1 MLRTPARLAPCK
13 AESVRPR
20 PYTLVVPTPT
30 RSIRAI
36 SVIAHVDHGKTTLS
50 DRLLEFTGTV
60 APRDMVEQVLDQLD
74 LERERGITIKAQA
87 VRMLYT
93 ASDGQTYQINLIDT
107 PGHVDFSYEVSRA
120 LAACDG
126 AILVVDA
133 SQGVEAQ
140 TIANVHQAL
149 EHKLVIVP
157 VINKIDLPQA
167 DPELVRAEIEK
178 VIGIDGDQAILASA
192 RLGTGTREIL
202 EAVVA
207 RVPPPT
213 GDPAAPLRAL
223 IFDAKFDTYRGVVT
237 YVRVLDGTLRPKM
250 RIEMMQ
256 TAKSFEVDEVGIFR
270 PMRTPIEELSAGEV
284 GYLIANIRNVRD
296 SRVGDTVTDAASPA
310 REPLPGYRH
319 VTPMVFAGL
328 FPTDS
333 DQYEQLKEALEKL
346 QLNDAALVYEPETS
360 AALGFGFRCGFLGL
374 LHMEIVQERLER
386 EFDLTLLATAPTVEY
401 RVRLRGGAEVPVDNP
416 AHLPNPSEIEAISEP
431 MVNATLVV
439 PSTYVGNMME
449 LSQERRGQFLNMTY
463 EPGDRVVI
471 SYRMPLA
478 EIIHDYYDQLKS
490 RSKGYASLD
499 YEVVGFQEESLVK
512 LDLLVGG
519 SPVDAL
525 SMIVHR
531 DKAQQ
536 QGRRLAEKLKTL
548 IPRQLFEVPIQAAIG
563 GKIVARETV
572 PAMRKDVLAKCY
584 GGDVTRKRKLLEKQK
599 EGKKR
604 MKRVGNV
611 EIPQEAFMA
620 VLTLD

>member
-1 MLRTPARLAPCK
+1 
-13 AESVRPR
+13 
-20 PYTLVVPTPT
+20 VVSTPT
-30 RSIRAI
+30 NLIRAI
-36 SVIAHVDHGKTTLS
+36 SVIAHIDHGKTTLS
-50 DRLLEFTGTV
+50 DRLLEYTGTV

-87 VRMLYT
+87 VRMLYK
-93 ASDGQTYQINLIDT
+93 ADDGKTYQINLIDT

-133 SQGVEAQ
+133 SQGIEAQ
-140 TIANVHQAL
+140 TIANVHQAFDHHL
-149 EHKLVIVP
+149 KIVP
-157 VINKIDLPQA
+157 VINKIDLAQA
-167 DPELVRAEIEK
+167 NPELVREEIEK
-178 VIGIDGDQAILASA
+178 VIGLPAESVIMASA
-192 RLGTGTREIL
+192 RQGIGTKEIL
-202 EAVVA
+202 EAVV
-207 RVPPPT
+207 REVPPPT
-213 GDPAAPLRAL
+213 GDPSAPLRAL
-223 IFDAKFDTYRGVVT
+223 IFDAKFDAYRGVVT
-237 YVRVLDGTLRPKM
+237 YIRVLEGTLRKGV

-256 TAKSFEVDEVGIFR
+256 TGKTFEVDEVGIFR
-270 PMRTPIEELSAGEV
+270 PDRTVIDELSAGEV

-296 SRVGDTVTDAASPA
+296 SRVGDTVTDAARPA
-310 REPLPGYRH
+310 SEPLPGYRH

-333 DQYEQLKEALEKL
+333 DEYQDLKEALEKL
-346 QLNDAALVYEPETS
+346 QLNDASLVYEPETS

-401 RVRLRGGAEVPVDNP
+401 RVKLRNGEEVPVDNP
-416 AHLPNPSEIEAISEP
+416 DHLPNPSEIESISEP
-431 MVNATLVV
+431 IVLATIVV
-439 PSTYVGNMME
+439 PSAYVGNMMQ
-449 LSQERRGQFLNMTY
+449 LSQERRGQYVNTVY
-463 EPGDRVVI
+463 EPGDRVVLT
-471 SYRMPLA
+471 YRMPLA

-499 YEVVGFQEESLVK
+499 YELAGFEEANLVK
-512 LDLLVGG
+512 LDVLVGG

-525 SMIVHR
+525 SMIVER
-531 DKAQQ
+531 SKAQQ

-584 GGDVTRKRKLLEKQK
+584 GGDVTRKRKLLEKQR

-604 MKRVGNV
+604 LKRVGNV

-620 VLTLD
+620 VLSLD

>member
-1 MLRTPARLAPCK
+1 V
-13 AESVRPR
+13 S
-20 PYTLVVPTPT
+20 TPT
-30 RSIRAI
+30 ELIRAI

-87 VRMLYT
+87 VRMLYK
-93 ASDGQTYQINLIDT
+93 ADDGKTYQINLIDT

-133 SQGVEAQ
+133 SQGIEAQ
-140 TIANVHQAL
+140 TLANVHQAMDHHL
-149 EHKLVIVP
+149 KIIP
-157 VINKIDLPQA
+157 VINKIDLQQA
-167 DPELVRAEIEK
+167 NPELVREEIEK
-178 VIGIDGDQAILASA
+178 VIGLPGESVILASA
-192 RLGTGTREIL
+192 RQGIGTKEIL
-202 EAVVA
+202 EAVV
-207 RVPPPT
+207 REVPPPT
-213 GDPAAPLRAL
+213 GDPKAPLQAL
-223 IFDAKFDTYRGVVT
+223 IFDAKFDAYRGVVT
-237 YVRVLDGTLRPKM
+237 YIRVLQGTLRKGT
-250 RIEMMQ
+250 RIQMMQ
-256 TAKSFEVDEVGIFR
+256 TGNSFEVDEVGIFR
-270 PMRTPIEELSAGEV
+270 PHRTVIEELSAGEV

-296 SRVGDTVTDAASPA
+296 SRVGDTVTDADRPAAS
-310 REPLPGYRH
+310 PLPGYRH

-328 FPTDS
+328 FPTES
-333 DQYEQLKEALEKL
+333 EQYEQLKEALEKL

-386 EFDLTLLATAPTVEY
+386 EFNLSLLATAPTVEY
-401 RVRLRGGAEVPVDNP
+401 RIKLRDGTEVPVDNP
-416 AHLPNPSEIEAISEP
+416 DHLPNPSEIETISEP
-431 MVNATLVV
+431 MVLATLVV
-439 PSTYVGNMME
+439 PSAYVGNMME
-449 LSQERRGQFLNMTY
+449 LSQERRGQFINMEY
-463 EPGDRVVI
+463 EPGDRVLI
-471 SYRMPLA
+471 TYRIPLG

-499 YEVVGFQEESLVK
+499 YELVGFEEANLVK
-512 LDLLVGG
+512 LDVLVAG

-536 QGRRLAEKLKTL
+536 HGRKLAEKLKTL

-620 VLTLD
+620 VLSLD

>member
-1 MLRTPARLAPCK
+1 M
-13 AESVRPR
+13 S
-20 PYTLVVPTPT
+20 TPT
-30 RSIRAI
+30 HLTRAI

-50 DRLLEFTGTV
+50 DRLLEYTGTV

-87 VRMLYT
+87 VRMLYK
-93 ASDGQTYQINLIDT
+93 ADDGNTYQINLIDT

-133 SQGVEAQ
+133 SQGIEAQ
-140 TIANVHQAL
+140 TLANVHQAL
-149 EHKLVIVP
+149 DHHLKIIP
-157 VINKIDLPQA
+157 VVNKIDLPQA
-167 DPELVRAEIEK
+167 NPELVREEIEK
-178 VIGIDGDQAILASA
+178 VIVASA
-192 RLGTGTREIL
+192 RQGIGTKEIL
-202 EAVVA
+202 EAVV
-207 RVPPPT
+207 REVPPPT
-213 GDPAAPLRAL
+213 GDSNAPLQAL
-223 IFDAKFDTYRGVVT
+223 IFDAKFDAYRGVVT
-237 YVRVLDGTLRPKM
+237 YIRVLEGTLRKGM
-250 RIEMMQ
+250 RIRMMQ
-256 TAKSFEVDEVGIFR
+256 TGRSFEVDEVGIFR
-270 PMRTPIEELSAGEV
+270 PERTPVDDLSAGEV

-296 SRVGDTVTDAASPA
+296 SRVGDTVTDEARPAAA
-310 REPLPGYRH
+310 PLPGYRH

-328 FPTDS
+328 FPTDTE
-333 DQYEQLKEALEKL
+333 QYQQLKEALEKL

-386 EFDLTLLATAPTVEY
+386 EFNLTLLGTAPTVEY
-401 RVRLRGGAEVPVDNP
+401 RVKLRDGEEIPVDNP
-416 AHLPNPSEIEAISEP
+416 DHLPNPADIEAISEP
-431 MVNATLVV
+431 MVLATIVV

-449 LSQERRGQFLNMTY
+449 LSQERRGQFLNMEY

-471 SYRMPLA
+471 TYRMPLA

-499 YEVVGFQEESLVK
+499 YELVGFEEANLVK
-512 LDLLVGG
+512 LDVLVAG

-525 SMIVHR
+525 SMIVDR
-531 DKAQQ
+531 SKAQQ

-572 PAMRKDVLAKCY
+572 PAMRKDVTAKCY

-604 MKRVGNV
+604 LKRVGNV

-620 VLTLD
+620 VLSLD

>member
-1 MLRTPARLAPCK
+1 M
-13 AESVRPR
+13 
-20 PYTLVVPTPT
+20 PTPT
-30 RSIRAI
+30 SLIRAI

-87 VRMLYT
+87 VRMLYQ
-93 ASDGQTYQINLIDT
+93 AQDGKTYQINLIDT

-140 TIANVHQAL
+140 TIANAHQAM
-149 EHKLVIVP
+149 EHHLKIVP
-157 VINKIDLPQA
+157 VINKIDLQQA
-167 DPELVRAEIEK
+167 NPELVREEIEK
-178 VIGIDGDQAILASA
+178 ALGLPGDTAILASA
-192 RLGTGTREIL
+192 RQGIGTREIL
-202 EAVVA
+202 EAVV
-207 RVPPPT
+207 REVPPPT
-213 GDPAAPLRAL
+213 GDPAAPLQAL
-223 IFDAKFDTYRGVVT
+223 IFDAKFDAYRGVVT
-237 YVRVLDGTLRPKM
+237 YVRVLEGGLRPGM
-250 RIEMMQ
+250 RILMMQ
-256 TAKSFEVDEVGIFR
+256 TGKTFEVDEVGIFR
-270 PMRTPIEELSAGEV
+270 PDRIPIEELSAGEV
-284 GYLIANIRNVRD
+284 GYLIASIRNVRD
-296 SRVGDTVTDAASPA
+296 SRVGDTVTDAARPA
-310 REPLPGYRH
+310 AEPLPGYRH

-333 DQYEQLKEALEKL
+333 EQYQDLKEALEKL
-346 QLNDAALVYEPETS
+346 QLNDASLIYEPETS

-386 EFDLTLLATAPTVEY
+386 EFDLSLLATAPTVEY
-401 RVRLRGGAEVPVDNP
+401 RVKLRNGEEVPVDNP
-416 AHLPNPSEIEAISEP
+416 DHLPDPAQIESISEP
-431 MVNATLVV
+431 VVLATIVV
-439 PSTYVGNMME
+439 PSAYVGNMME
-449 LSQERRGQFLNMTY
+449 LSQERRGQFLNMEY

-471 SYRMPLA
+471 TYRMPLA

-499 YEVVGFQEESLVK
+499 YELIGFEEANLVK
-512 LDLLVGG
+512 LDVLVAG

-525 SMIVHR
+525 SMIVDR
-531 DKAQQ
+531 SKAQQ

-572 PAMRKDVLAKCY
+572 PAMRKDVTAKCY

-604 MKRVGNV
+604 LKRVGNV

-620 VLTLD
+620 VLSLD

>member
-1 MLRTPARLAPCK
+1 
-13 AESVRPR
+13 
-20 PYTLVVPTPT
+20 VVPTPT
-30 RSIRAI
+30 RLIRAI
-36 SVIAHVDHGKTTLS
+36 SVIAHIDHGKTTLS
-50 DRLLEFTGTV
+50 DRLLEYTGTV
-60 APRDMVEQVLDQLD
+60 AQRDMVDQVLDQLE

-87 VRMLYT
+87 VRMLYK
-93 ASDGQTYQINLIDT
+93 ADDGNTYQINLIDT

-133 SQGVEAQ
+133 SQGIEAQ
-140 TIANVHQAL
+140 TLANVHQAL
-149 EHKLVIVP
+149 DHHLKIVP
-157 VINKIDLPQA
+157 VVNKIDLPQA
-167 DPELVRAEIEK
+167 NPELVREEIEK
-178 VIGIDGDQAILASA
+178 VIGLPAESVVFASA
-192 RLGTGTREIL
+192 RQGIGTKEIL
-202 EAVVA
+202 EAVI
-207 RVPPPT
+207 RDVPPPS
-213 GDPAAPLRAL
+213 GDREAPLRAL
-223 IFDAKFDTYRGVVT
+223 IFDAKFDAYRGVVT
-237 YVRVLDGTLRPKM
+237 YIRVLEGTLRKGVKLL
-250 RIEMMQ
+250 MMQ
-256 TAKSFEVDEVGIFR
+256 TGKTFEVDEVGIFR
-270 PMRTPIEELSAGEV
+270 PERTPIDELAAGEV

-296 SRVGDTVTDAASPA
+296 SRVGDTVTDASRPA

-333 DQYEQLKEALEKL
+333 DEYQDLKEALEKL

-386 EFDLTLLATAPTVEY
+386 EFNLSLLATAPTVEY
-401 RVRLRGGAEVPVDNP
+401 RVTLRNGEVIPVDNP
-416 AHLPNPSEIEAISEP
+416 DKLPDPAEIESISEP
-431 MVNATLVV
+431 VVLATIVV
-439 PSTYVGNMME
+439 PSAYVGNMME
-449 LSQERRGQFLNMTY
+449 LSQERRGQFLNMQY

-471 SYRMPLA
+471 TYRMPLA

-499 YEVVGFQEESLVK
+499 YELVGFEEANLVK
-512 LDLLVGG
+512 LDVLVGG

-525 SMIVHR
+525 SMIVER
-531 DKAQQ
+531 SKAQQ

-584 GGDVTRKRKLLEKQK
+584 GGDVTRKRKLLEKQR

-604 MKRVGNV
+604 LKRVGNV

-620 VLTLD
+620 VLTLDEK

>member
-1 MLRTPARLAPCK
+1 M
-13 AESVRPR
+13 S
-20 PYTLVVPTPT
+20 TPT
-30 RSIRAI
+30 NLIRAI

-50 DRLLEFTGTV
+50 DRLLEYTGTV

-87 VRMLYT
+87 VRMLYK
-93 ASDGQTYQINLIDT
+93 ADDSKTYQINLIDT

-133 SQGVEAQ
+133 SQGIEAQ

-149 EHKLVIVP
+149 EHNLKIVP
-157 VINKIDLPQA
+157 VVNKIDLPQA
-167 DPELVRAEIEK
+167 NPELVREEIEK
-178 VIGIDGDQAILASA
+178 VIGLPTESVIFASA
-192 RLGTGTREIL
+192 RQGIGTKEIL
-202 EAVVA
+202 EAVV
-207 RVPPPT
+207 REVPPPT
-213 GDPAAPLRAL
+213 GSPSAPLRAL
-223 IFDAKFDTYRGVVT
+223 IFDAKFDAYRGVVT
-237 YVRVLDGTLRPKM
+237 YIRVLEGTLPKGA
-250 RIEMMQ
+250 RIQMMQ
-256 TAKSFEVDEVGIFR
+256 TGKTFEADEVGIFR
-270 PMRTPIEELSAGEV
+270 PERTPIDALSAGEV
-284 GYLIANIRNVRD
+284 GYVIANIRNVRD
-296 SRVGDTVTDAASPA
+296 SRVGDTVTDADRPAS
-310 REPLPGYRH
+310 EPLPGYRH

-333 DQYEQLKEALEKL
+333 DQYQDLKEALEKL
-346 QLNDAALVYEPETS
+346 QLNDASLVYEPETS

-386 EFDLTLLATAPTVEY
+386 EFNLTLLGTAPTVEY
-401 RVRLRGGAEVPVDNP
+401 RVKLRNGQEIPVDNP
-416 AHLPNPSEIEAISEP
+416 DRLPNPTEIESISEP
-431 MVNATLVV
+431 MVLATIVV
-439 PSTYVGNMME
+439 PSAYVGNMME
-449 LSQERRGQFLNMTY
+449 LSQERRGQFMNMQY

-471 SYRMPLA
+471 TYRMPLA

-499 YEVVGFQEESLVK
+499 YELVGFEEASLVK
-512 LDLLVGG
+512 LDVLVGG

-525 SMIVHR
+525 SMIVER
-531 DKAQQ
+531 GKAQA

-584 GGDVTRKRKLLEKQK
+584 GGDVTRKRKLLEKQR

-604 MKRVGNV
+604 LKRVGNV

-620 VLTLD
+620 VLSLD

>member
-1 MLRTPARLAPCK
+1 
-13 AESVRPR
+13 
-20 PYTLVVPTPT
+20 
-30 RSIRAI
+30 
-36 SVIAHVDHGKTTLS
+36 VIAHIDHGKTTLS

-60 APRDMVEQVLDQLD
+60 AKRDMVEQVLDSLD

-87 VRMLYT
+87 VRMLYQ
-93 ASDGQTYQINLIDT
+93 ASDGETYQINLIDT

-140 TIANVHQAL
+140 TIANAHQAL
-149 EHKLVIVP
+149 EHHLAIIP
-157 VINKIDLPQA
+157 VINKIDLQQA
-167 DPELVRAEIEK
+167 NPELVREEIER
-178 VIGIDGDQAILASA
+178 VIGVPGSSAILASA
-192 RLGTGTREIL
+192 RQGIGTREIL
-202 EAVVA
+202 EAVV
-207 RVPPPT
+207 RDVPPPT
-213 GDPAAPLRAL
+213 GDPEGPLQAL
-223 IFDAKFDTYRGVVT
+223 VFDAKFDSYRGVVV
-237 YVRVLDGTLRPKM
+237 YVRVIQGTLRAGM
-250 RIEMMQ
+250 RILMMQ
-256 TAKSFEVDEVGIFR
+256 TEKTFEVDEVGIFR
-270 PMRTPIEELSAGEV
+270 PEREPIDELSAGEV
-284 GYLIANIRNVRD
+284 GYIIANIRNVRD
-296 SRVGDTVTDAASPA
+296 SRVGDTVTDAARPA
-310 REPLPGYRH
+310 AVPLPGYKH

-328 FPTDS
+328 FPIDS
-333 DQYEQLKEALEKL
+333 EQYPALKEALERL

-374 LHMEIVQERLER
+374 LHMDIVQERLER
-386 EFDLTLLATAPTVEY
+386 EFNLSLLTTAPTVEY
-401 RVRLRGGAEVPVDNP
+401 RVRLRTGEELVVDNP
-416 AHLPNPSEIEAISEP
+416 DHLPNPSSIEAISEP
-431 MVNATLVV
+431 MVLATIVT

-449 LSQERRGQFLNMTY
+449 LSQERRGQFLNMEY
-463 EPGDRVVI
+463 QPGDRVLI
-471 SYRMPLA
+471 TYRIPLG

-499 YEVVGFQEESLVK
+499 YELVGFEEGELVK
-512 LDLLVGG
+512 LDVLVAG

-536 QGRRLAEKLKTL
+536 QGRRLAEKLKAL

-563 GKIVARETV
+563 GKVVARETV

-620 VLTLD
+620 VLSLDK

>member
-1 MLRTPARLAPCK
+1 V
-13 AESVRPR
+13 S
-20 PYTLVVPTPT
+20 TPT
-30 RSIRAI
+30 NLIRAI

-50 DRLLEFTGTV
+50 DRLLEYTGTV

-87 VRMLYT
+87 VRMLYK
-93 ASDGQTYQINLIDT
+93 ADDSKTYQINLIDT

-133 SQGVEAQ
+133 SQGIEAQ

-149 EHKLVIVP
+149 EHNLKIVP
-157 VINKIDLPQA
+157 VVNKIDLPQA
-167 DPELVRAEIEK
+167 NPELVREEIEK
-178 VIGIDGDQAILASA
+178 VIGLPTESVIFASA
-192 RLGTGTREIL
+192 RQGIGTKEIL
-202 EAVVA
+202 EAVV
-207 RVPPPT
+207 REVPPPT
-213 GDPAAPLRAL
+213 GSPSAPLRAL
-223 IFDAKFDTYRGVVT
+223 IFDAKFDAYRGVVT
-237 YVRVLDGTLRPKM
+237 YIRVLEGTLPKGA
-250 RIEMMQ
+250 RIQMMQ
-256 TAKSFEVDEVGIFR
+256 TGKTFEADEVGIFR
-270 PMRTPIEELSAGEV
+270 PERTPIDALSAGEV
-284 GYLIANIRNVRD
+284 GYVIANIRNVRD
-296 SRVGDTVTDAASPA
+296 SRVGDTVTDADRPAS
-310 REPLPGYRH
+310 EPLPGYRH

-333 DQYEQLKEALEKL
+333 DQYQDLKEALEKL
-346 QLNDAALVYEPETS
+346 QLNDASLVYEPETS

-386 EFDLTLLATAPTVEY
+386 EFNLTLLGTAPTVEY
-401 RVRLRGGAEVPVDNP
+401 RVKLRNGQEIPVDNP
-416 AHLPNPSEIEAISEP
+416 DRLPNPTEIESISEP
-431 MVNATLVV
+431 MVLATIVV
-439 PSTYVGNMME
+439 PSAYVGNMME
-449 LSQERRGQFLNMTY
+449 LSQERRGQFMNMQY

-471 SYRMPLA
+471 TYRMPLA

-499 YEVVGFQEESLVK
+499 YELVGFEEASLVK
-512 LDLLVGG
+512 LDVLVGG

-525 SMIVHR
+525 SMIVER
-531 DKAQQ
+531 GKAQA

-584 GGDVTRKRKLLEKQK
+584 GGDVTRKRKLLEKQR

-604 MKRVGNV
+604 LKRVGNV

-620 VLTLD
+620 VLSLD

>member
-1 MLRTPARLAPCK
+1 M
-13 AESVRPR
+13 S
-20 PYTLVVPTPT
+20 TPT
-30 RSIRAI
+30 NLTRAI

-50 DRLLEFTGTV
+50 DRLLEYTGTV

-87 VRMLYT
+87 VRMLYK
-93 ASDGQTYQINLIDT
+93 ADDGKTYQINLIDT

-133 SQGVEAQ
+133 SQGIEAQ

-149 EHKLVIVP
+149 EHNLKIVP
-157 VINKIDLPQA
+157 VVNKIDLPQA
-167 DPELVRAEIEK
+167 NPELVRQEIEK
-178 VIGIDGDQAILASA
+178 VIGLPAESVIFASA
-192 RLGTGTREIL
+192 RQGIGTREIL
-202 EAVVA
+202 EAVV
-207 RVPPPT
+207 REVPPPT
-213 GDPAAPLRAL
+213 GNPAAPLRAL
-223 IFDAKFDTYRGVVT
+223 IFDAKFDAYRGVVT
-237 YVRVLDGTLRPKM
+237 YIRVLEGTLRKGA

-256 TAKSFEVDEVGIFR
+256 TGKTFEADEVGIFR
-270 PMRTPIEELSAGEV
+270 PERTPIDELAAGEV
-284 GYLIANIRNVRD
+284 GYVIANIRNVRD
-296 SRVGDTVTDAASPA
+296 SRVGDTVTEADRPAS
-310 REPLPGYRH
+310 EPLPGYRH

-333 DQYEQLKEALEKL
+333 DQYQQLKEALEKL

-386 EFDLTLLATAPTVEY
+386 EFNLTLLGTAPTVEY
-401 RVRLRGGAEVPVDNP
+401 RVKLRDGTEVPVDNP
-416 AHLPNPSEIEAISEP
+416 DHLPNPAEIESISEP
-431 MVNATLVV
+431 MVIATIVV
-439 PSTYVGNMME
+439 PSAYLGNMMQ
-449 LSQERRGQFLNMTY
+449 LSQERRGQYLNTVY
-463 EPGDRVVI
+463 EPGDRVVLT
-471 SYRMPLA
+471 YRMPLA

-499 YEVVGFQEESLVK
+499 YELVGFEEANLVK
-512 LDLLVGG
+512 LDVLVGG

-525 SMIVHR
+525 SMIVER
-531 DKAQQ
+531 GKAQV

-584 GGDVTRKRKLLEKQK
+584 GGDVTRKRKLLEKQR

-604 MKRVGNV
+604 LKRVGNV

-620 VLTLD
+620 VLSLD

>member
-1 MLRTPARLAPCK
+1 M
-13 AESVRPR
+13 S
-20 PYTLVVPTPT
+20 TPT
-30 RSIRAI
+30 NLIRAI

-50 DRLLEFTGTV
+50 DRLLEYTGTV

-87 VRMLYT
+87 VRMLYK
-93 ASDGQTYQINLIDT
+93 ADDSKTYQINLIDT

-133 SQGVEAQ
+133 SQGIEAQ

-149 EHKLVIVP
+149 EHNLKIVP
-157 VINKIDLPQA
+157 VVNKIDLPQA
-167 DPELVRAEIEK
+167 NPELVREEIEK
-178 VIGIDGDQAILASA
+178 VIGLPAESVIFASA
-192 RLGTGTREIL
+192 RQGIGTKEIL
-202 EAVVA
+202 EAVV
-207 RVPPPT
+207 REVPPPT
-213 GDPAAPLRAL
+213 GNPASALRAL
-223 IFDAKFDTYRGVVT
+223 IFDAKFDAYRGVVT
-237 YVRVLDGTLRPKM
+237 YVRVLEGTLRKGV

-256 TAKSFEVDEVGIFR
+256 TGKTFEADEVGIFR
-270 PMRTPIEELSAGEV
+270 PERTPIDELAAGEV
-284 GYLIANIRNVRD
+284 GYVIANIRNVRD
-296 SRVGDTVTDAASPA
+296 SRVGDTVTDADRPAS
-310 REPLPGYRH
+310 EPLPGYRH

-333 DQYEQLKEALEKL
+333 DQYQDLKEALEKL
-346 QLNDAALVYEPETS
+346 QLNDASLVYEPETS

-386 EFDLTLLATAPTVEY
+386 EFNLTLLGTAPTVEY
-401 RVRLRGGAEVPVDNP
+401 RVKLRNGQEIPVDNP
-416 AHLPNPSEIEAISEP
+416 DHLPNPTEIESISEP
-431 MVNATLVV
+431 MVLATIVV
-439 PSTYVGNMME
+439 PSAYVGNMME
-449 LSQERRGQFLNMTY
+449 LSQERRGQFVNMEY

-471 SYRMPLA
+471 TYRMPLA

-499 YEVVGFQEESLVK
+499 YELVGFEEASLVK
-512 LDLLVGG
+512 LDVLVAG

-525 SMIVHR
+525 SMIVER
-531 DKAQQ
+531 GKAQQ

-572 PAMRKDVLAKCY
+572 PAMRKDVIAKCY
-584 GGDVTRKRKLLEKQK
+584 GGDVTRKRKLLEKQR

-604 MKRVGNV
+604 LKRVGNV

-620 VLTLD
+620 VLSLD

>member
-1 MLRTPARLAPCK
+1 M
-13 AESVRPR
+13 S
-20 PYTLVVPTPT
+20 TPT
-30 RSIRAI
+30 NLIRAI

-50 DRLLEFTGTV
+50 DRLLEYTGTV

-87 VRMLYT
+87 VRMLYK
-93 ASDGQTYQINLIDT
+93 ADDGKTYQINLIDT
-107 PGHVDFSYEVSRA
+107 PGHFDFSYEVSRA

-133 SQGVEAQ
+133 SQGIEAQ

-149 EHKLVIVP
+149 EHNLKIVP
-157 VINKIDLPQA
+157 VVNKIDLPQA
-167 DPELVRAEIEK
+167 NPELVREEIEK
-178 VIGIDGDQAILASA
+178 VIGLPAESVIFASA
-192 RLGTGTREIL
+192 RQGIGTKEIL
-202 EAVVA
+202 EAVV
-207 RVPPPT
+207 REVPPPT
-213 GDPAAPLRAL
+213 GNPASALRAL
-223 IFDAKFDTYRGVVT
+223 IFDAKFDAYRGVVT
-237 YVRVLDGTLRPKM
+237 YVRVLEGTLRKGV

-256 TAKSFEVDEVGIFR
+256 TGKTFEADEVGIFR
-270 PMRTPIEELSAGEV
+270 PERTPIDELAAGEV
-284 GYLIANIRNVRD
+284 GYVIANIRNVRD
-296 SRVGDTVTDAASPA
+296 SRVGDTVTDADRPAS
-310 REPLPGYRH
+310 EPLPGYRH

-333 DQYEQLKEALEKL
+333 DQYQDLKEALEKL
-346 QLNDAALVYEPETS
+346 QLNDASLVYEPETS

-386 EFDLTLLATAPTVEY
+386 EFNLTLLGTAPTVEY
-401 RVRLRGGAEVPVDNP
+401 RVKLRNGQEIPVDNP
-416 AHLPNPSEIEAISEP
+416 DHLPNPTEIESISEP
-431 MVNATLVV
+431 MVLATIVV
-439 PSTYVGNMME
+439 PSAYVGNMME
-449 LSQERRGQFLNMTY
+449 LSQERRGQFVNMEY

-471 SYRMPLA
+471 TYRMPLA

-499 YEVVGFQEESLVK
+499 YELVGFEEASLVK
-512 LDLLVGG
+512 LDVLVAG

-525 SMIVHR
+525 SMIVER
-531 DKAQQ
+531 GKAQQ

-572 PAMRKDVLAKCY
+572 SAMRKDVIAKCY
-584 GGDVTRKRKLLEKQK
+584 GGDVTRKRKLLEKQR

-604 MKRVGNV
+604 LKRVGNV

-620 VLTLD
+620 VLSLD

>member
-1 MLRTPARLAPCK
+1 V
-13 AESVRPR
+13 S
-20 PYTLVVPTPT
+20 TPT
-30 RSIRAI
+30 SLIRAI

-50 DRLLEFTGTV
+50 DRLLEYTGTV
-60 APRDMVEQVLDQLD
+60 AQRDMVEQVLDQLD

-87 VRMLYT
+87 VRMLYK
-93 ASDGQTYQINLIDT
+93 ADDGNTYQINLIDT

-140 TIANVHQAL
+140 TIANVHQAI
-149 EHKLVIVP
+149 EHNLKIVP
-157 VINKIDLPQA
+157 VVNKIDLPQA
-167 DPELVRAEIEK
+167 DPPLVAEEIEK
-178 VIGIDGDQAILASA
+178 VIGLPKESVIFASA
-192 RLGTGTREIL
+192 RQGIGTKDIL
-202 EAVVA
+202 EAVV
-207 RVPPPT
+207 REVPPPT
-213 GDPAAPLRAL
+213 GDPKAPLRCL
-223 IFDAKFDTYRGVVT
+223 IFDAKFDAYRGVVT
-237 YVRVLDGTLRPKM
+237 YIRVLEGTLRKGT
-250 RIEMMQ
+250 RILMMQ
-256 TAKSFEVDEVGIFR
+256 TGKVFEVDEVGIFR
-270 PMRTPIEELSAGEV
+270 PERTVIGELSAGEV

-296 SRVGDTVTDAASPA
+296 SRVGDTVTDAARPA
-310 REPLPGYRH
+310 SEALPGYRH

-333 DQYEQLKEALEKL
+333 DQYQGLKEALEKL

-360 AALGFGFRCGFLGL
+360 AALGFGFRAGFLGL

-386 EFDLTLLATAPTVEY
+386 EFNLSLLATAPTVEY
-401 RVRLRGGAEVPVDNP
+401 KVMLRNREVIPVDNP
-416 AHLPNPSEIEAISEP
+416 DKLPDPAEIESISEP
-431 MVNATLVV
+431 MVLATIVV
-439 PSTYVGNMME
+439 PSAYVGNMME
-449 LSQERRGQFLNMTY
+449 LSQERRGQFLNMQY

-471 SYRMPLA
+471 TYRMPLA

-499 YEVVGFQEESLVK
+499 YELVGFEEANLVK
-512 LDLLVGG
+512 LDVLVAG

-525 SMIVHR
+525 SMIVER
-531 DKAQQ
+531 GKAQS

-572 PAMRKDVLAKCY
+572 PAMRKDVIAKCY

-604 MKRVGNV
+604 LKRVGNV

-620 VLTLD
+620 VLTLDEK

>member
-1 MLRTPARLAPCK
+1 V
-13 AESVRPR
+13 S
-20 PYTLVVPTPT
+20 TPT
-30 RSIRAI
+30 ALIRAI

-87 VRMLYT
+87 VRMLYR
-93 ASDGQTYQINLIDT
+93 ADDGKTYQINLIDT

-133 SQGVEAQ
+133 SQGIEAQ

-149 EHKLVIVP
+149 EHNLKIVP
-157 VINKIDLPQA
+157 VVNKIDLPQA
-167 DPELVRAEIEK
+167 DPELVKEEIEK
-178 VIGIDGDQAILASA
+178 VIGLPAESVVFASA
-192 RLGTGTREIL
+192 RQGIGTKEIL
-202 EAVVA
+202 EAVV
-207 RVPPPT
+207 REVPPPT

-223 IFDAKFDTYRGVVT
+223 IFDAKFDAYRGVVT
-237 YVRVLDGTLRPKM
+237 YVRVLEGVLRKGVKLL
-250 RIEMMQ
+250 MMQ
-256 TAKSFEVDEVGIFR
+256 TGKSFEVDEVGIFR
-270 PMRTPIEELSAGEV
+270 PERVAIDELAAGEV

-296 SRVGDTVTDAASPA
+296 SRVGDTVTDAARPA

-333 DQYEQLKEALEKL
+333 DQYQDLKEALEKL

-386 EFDLTLLATAPTVEY
+386 EFNLSLLATAPTVEY
-401 RVRLRGGAEVPVDNP
+401 RVKLRSGEMVPVDNP
-416 AHLPNPSEIEAISEP
+416 DKLPNPAEIESISEP
-431 MVNATLVV
+431 MVLATIVV
-439 PSTYVGNMME
+439 PSAYVGNMME
-449 LSQERRGQFLNMTY
+449 LSQERRGNFLNMQY

-471 SYRMPLA
+471 TYRMPLA

-499 YEVVGFQEESLVK
+499 YELVGFEEANLVK
-512 LDLLVGG
+512 LDVLVGG

-525 SMIVHR
+525 SMIVER
-531 DKAQQ
+531 SKAQA

-604 MKRVGNV
+604 LKRVGNI

-620 VLTLD
+620 VLTLDEK